1 MVPVSGAM
9 MAAGGPRGSAT
20 LRRIVV
26 IGTTGAGK
34 STLAATLAARLA
46 LPRIELDALYWGP
59 RWTPVGRDAFRARV
73 ATATAG
79 ERWVAAGNYGA
90 VRDLL
95 WPRADTLVWLDYPL
109 AINFWRLT
117 RRSLRRILTREEL
130 WAGNRETLRTQ
141 FLSRDS
147 LYMWAVRSHARHRR
161 ESAALLADPAHARLA
176 MLRFAS
182 PRDTA
187 RWLATLPTAVR
198 PSPPG

>member
-1 MVPVSGAM
+1 M
-9 MAAGGPRGSAT
+9 
-20 LRRIVV
+20 RRIVV

-34 STLAATLAARLA
+34 STLAAALAARLD
-46 LPRIELDALYWGP
+46 LPLIELDALHWGP
-59 RWTPVGRDAFRARV
+59 QWTAVGRDAFRVRV
-73 ATATAG
+73 AAAAAG

-109 AINFWRLT
+109 ALNFWRLT

-130 WAGNRETLRTQ
+130 WAGNRETFRAQ

-147 LYMWAVRSHARHRR
+147 LYVWAVRNHARQRR
-161 ESAALLADPAHARLA
+161 EFTALLNESTYAHLTTV
-176 MLRFAS
+176 RFAS

-187 RWLATLPTAVR
+187 RWLAALPV
-198 PSPPG
+198 SC